1 MDSAYLIEVGA
12 LLLRWLHLIVGIAW
26 IGSSFY
32 FVWLDNSLRPPTDP
46 DHQAK
51 GVGGELWAVHGG
63 GFYNPQKYLV
73 APKHLPSDLHWFK
86 WESYSTW
93 LTGFFLLGVLYYSQA
108 ATYMVDPA
116 KAALAP
122 GQAIGIGVATL
133 VGGWLVYDGLCRLL
147 MQRSLL
153 LFGALYFAFVVA
165 VAFGLTHLLSGRAA
179 FLHVGAM
186 IATTMSANVF
196 FWIIPGQKKTVAA
209 MQRGDTPDPIHG
221 QRAKQRSVHN
231 NYLTLPVLFCMIS
244 NHYAF
249 TYSHPQAWA
258 VLALIFLAA
267 VLIRHFFNLRH
278 KGVLAW
284 QYPAAGAALL
294 AGVFIW
300 LAPAPPGRGRQCP
313 DPGPGG
319 THHHGPLRRLPRRA
333 PHPDAGGAGRGT
345 ARYAGTH
352 PHPGPPGHRAGGA
365 AQGHAPGQRH
375 RHDPGGAGHPG
386 RLGGGRLEM
395 ILTAARPASHPRHL
409 ARIGPGA
416 DGGGGTG
423 RRQTPS
429 GAFGRPTLL
438 QGRHELVFDIPGEV
452 DPLVLVE
459 LLDAQIHHLPAHGL
473 GVKRGEEGLGQ
484 ELANHP
490 GGIAGIHQIVDEQEA
505 LAVVGHPLED
515 FHCLA
520 QGLGAGFAGRLVAG
534 GTDGVHQADFQ
545 FPGDQGGG
553 NEAAPGDG
561 DDALEG
567 ALVQQLVAQQAGIP
581 MQFRPGNHDV
591 VPVGAGGR
599 MVHDPIPRLKNGP
612 QYSWSQR

>member
-46 DHQAK
+46 ELQAK

-209 MQRGDTPDPIHG
+209 MQRGETPDPIHG

-284 QYPAAGAALL
+284 QYPAAGAAIL

-300 LAPAPPGRGRQCP
+300 LAPAPLAVAANAPTLAQVEPIITARCAGCHAEHPTLMPAAPAGVLLDTPEHIRTQAPRVIVQAVKLKAM
-313 DPGPGG
+313 
-319 THHHGPLRRLPRRA
+319 PLGNVTAMTPAERDTLA
-333 PHPDAGGAGRGT
+333 AWAAGG
-345 ARYAGTH
+345 
-352 PHPGPPGHRAGGA
+352 
-365 AQGHAPGQRH
+365 
-375 RHDPGGAGHPG
+375 
-386 RLGGGRLEM
+386 
-395 ILTAARPASHPRHL
+395 
-409 ARIGPGA
+409 
-416 DGGGGTG
+416 
-423 RRQTPS
+423 
-429 GAFGRPTLL
+429 
-438 QGRHELVFDIPGEV
+438 
-452 DPLVLVE
+452 
-459 LLDAQIHHLPAHGL
+459 
-473 GVKRGEEGLGQ
+473 
-484 ELANHP
+484 
-490 GGIAGIHQIVDEQEA
+490 
-505 LAVVGHPLED
+505 
-515 FHCLA
+515 
-520 QGLGAGFAGRLVAG
+520 
-534 GTDGVHQADFQ
+534 
-545 FPGDQGGG
+545 
-553 NEAAPGDG
+553 
-561 DDALEG
+561 
-567 ALVQQLVAQQAGIP
+567 
-581 MQFRPGNHDV
+581 
-591 VPVGAGGR
+591 
-599 MVHDPIPRLKNGP
+599 LK
-612 QYSWSQR
+612 